1 MLCHCEFDWL
11 RANRW
16 PHECRFQFQKRSQNF
31 IGAHNKPP
39 IVITLC
45 GHDPKLSALVVST

>member
-11 RANRW
+11 RAHRW
-16 PHECRFQFQKRSQNF
+16 PRECRFQFQKRSQNF

-39 IVITLC
+39 IVLTLC